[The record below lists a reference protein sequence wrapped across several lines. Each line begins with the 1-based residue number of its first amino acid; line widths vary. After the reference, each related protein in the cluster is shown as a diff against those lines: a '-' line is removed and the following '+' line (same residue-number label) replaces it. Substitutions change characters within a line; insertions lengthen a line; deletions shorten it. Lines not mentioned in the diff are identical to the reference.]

1 MSSLTVHD
9 RTSTRRSRGSC
20 LEFLAGWATQSVAR
34 GPFNTVSAVSERRA
48 PSKAGRQCAMKRTI
62 LTAALV
68 IAVVLCDSTVFAQ
81 TISDRIYDPLRKP
94 GAPVIIGTL
103 GEPTPLSIDEMTK
116 RSDLVVETKLS
127 RVKTYINAADTAV
140 ITDFEMSPTE
150 MFVGTLPP
158 LGRTLVLTTYG
169 GELVKDGITV
179 RAENHNLGEL
189 KENVTYLLF
198 LKRFGSEPDAY
209 QIYNVGAFERSGDT
223 ARPLARDGADL
234 FKDFNKSYAGL
245 LTQARESARARPR

>member
-1 MSSLTVHD
+1 MSCLTVHD
-9 RTSTRRSRGSC
+9 RTSTRTSCGSC
-20 LEFLAGWATQSVAR
+20 LEFLAGAADPIWDAEADSMST
-34 GPFNTVSAVSERRA
+34 VSERRA
-48 PSKAGRQCAMKRTI
+48 PSKSGLQFRMKRIT
-62 LTAALV
+62 LMAALV
-68 IAVVLCDSTVFAQ
+68 LVVLCDSTVFPQ

-94 GAPVIIGTL
+94 GTPVIVSVL
-103 GEPTPLSIDEMTK
+103 GEPTPFSIAEMTK
-116 RSDLVVETKLS
+116 RSDLVVETTLS

-189 KENVTYLLF
+189 NENVTYLLF
-198 LKRFGSEPDAY
+198 LKRFGPEPDVY
-209 QIYNVGAFERSGDT
+209 RIYNVGAFERSGDT

-245 LTQARESARARPR
+245 LAQVRESARGRLR